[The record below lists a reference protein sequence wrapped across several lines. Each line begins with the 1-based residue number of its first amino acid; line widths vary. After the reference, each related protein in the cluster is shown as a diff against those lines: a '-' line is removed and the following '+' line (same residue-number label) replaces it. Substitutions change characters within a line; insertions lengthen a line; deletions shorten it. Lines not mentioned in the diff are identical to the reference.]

1 MSEVR
6 GSRNEAQTILLVEDN
21 FDNLSIYTT
30 VLKHFGY
37 NVLAAEDC
45 IQGLALARSASP
57 DLILMDIS
65 IPGIDGW
72 QATRTIKADPQTA
85 SIPIIV
91 LTAHALATDRDRAFR
106 EGADGYIAKPAEP
119 MHVLDTVRRMLSGD
133 EPSLRAPVS

>member
-1 MSEVR
+1 MSEVQSS
-6 GSRNEAQTILLVEDN
+6 GNPAQTILLVEDN

-30 VLKHFGY
+30 VLTHFGY
-37 NVLAAEDC
+37 KVLSAEDG
-45 IQGLALARSASP
+45 IQGLALARSACP

-72 QATRTIKADPQTA
+72 QATRTIKADPHTA

-91 LTAHALATDRDRAFR
+91 LTAHALSTDRERAFR

-119 MHVLDTVRRMLSGD
+119 MQVLNTVRRMLSGED
-133 EPSLRAPVS
+133 RRAPLVT